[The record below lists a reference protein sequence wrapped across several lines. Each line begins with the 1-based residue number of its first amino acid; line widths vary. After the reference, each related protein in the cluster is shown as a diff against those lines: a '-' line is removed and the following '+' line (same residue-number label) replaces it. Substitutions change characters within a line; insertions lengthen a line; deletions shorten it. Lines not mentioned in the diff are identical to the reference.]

1 MTGPGHENW
10 PSPGMLPAA
19 AASGL
24 AQVQGRVG
32 QSEPTETLPGL
43 VCSALHTLLGWLP
56 LWPSWV
62 VKGCDD
68 HAGPS

>member
-24 AQVQGRVG
+24 AQVQGPVG
-32 QSEPTETLPGL
+32 QSEPTGDLARSCMLSPP
-43 VCSALHTLLGWLP
+43 HLLGWLP
-56 LWPSWV
+56 LWPSRV

-68 HAGPS
+68 HAGP